1 MHDSRDAVKLFA
13 ALVAAGLVLA
23 PGARA
28 APLQLLW
35 GDTHLHT
42 SYSVDAYSGGN
53 TLIDPDAAYRY
64 AKGLPVL
71 HPTAHTKIR
80 LDRPLD
86 FLVVSDHAEML
97 GLQVQLS
104 RQDPAPLATPSGR
117 RLADLLKQNPAAV
130 FREIVRIDKP
140 AESELVRDLH
150 TPAVRATAW
159 SAVAEAADRH
169 NEPGRFTAL
178 IGWEWSSA
186 PGGLNLHRVVL
197 TSADATTAKK
207 FLPFSYYDSY
217 RPEDLWRWLA
227 KTEAATGAQFVA
239 IPHNSNLS
247 NGLMFDM
254 VDSDGRPISAEYAR
268 ERMRWEPVMEVTQVK
283 GTSETH
289 PLLSPTDEQAAF
301 EIRNKLLGG
310 GPATAAEGS
319 YARPSLLR
327 GLQIEARTGANP
339 YKFGLVGGTDS
350 HTGLSSTAEYD
361 FLGTMASDMLPEQR
375 VKSTGTNFRAWEMS
389 ASGLAAV
396 WAESNTR
403 QAILDAFRRKEVYA
417 TTGTRIALRV
427 FGGFGFRPRDTHE
440 RDLAAFG
447 HAHGVPMG
455 GDLKQAPHDRSPA
468 LLIQAVKDPLS
479 APLERVQV
487 IKGWLDGTGKTHEQ
501 VFDAVVAGQDGAVE
515 LVTLWKDPQFDAAQ
529 RAFYYVRVIEKPTPR
544 HQVYDAQALGIDPA
558 STGFPLTIQE
568 RAFSSPIWYT
578 P

>member
-1 MHDSRDAVKLFA
+1 MKRLA
-13 ALVAAGLVLA
+13 AVAAVLA
-23 PGARA
+23 MTPGAHA
-28 APLQLLW
+28 AQLQLLW

-42 SYSVDAYSGGN
+42 SYSTDAYSGGN
-53 TLIDPDAAYRY
+53 TLIDPDTAFRY
-64 AKGLPVL
+64 ARGLPVL
-71 HPTAHTKIR
+71 HPTARTKIR

-104 RQDPAPLATPSGR
+104 KQNAAILATPSGKR
-117 RLADLLKQNPAAV
+117 MAELLKQNPAAI

-140 AESELVRDLH
+140 EESELVRDLH
-150 TPAVRATAW
+150 TPAVRITSWA
-159 SAVAEAADRH
+159 SEVEAADR
-169 NEPGRFTAL
+169 NNDPGHFTAL

-186 PGGLNLHRVVL
+186 PGGLNLHRVVF

-217 RPEDLWRWLA
+217 RPEDLWNWLE
-227 KTEAATGAQFVA
+227 KTAAATGAQFVA

-301 EIRNKLLGG
+301 EIRDKLLGG

-319 YARPSLLR
+319 YARPALLR
-327 GLQIEARTGANP
+327 GLQIEAGTGVNP
-339 YKFGLVGGTDS
+339 YKFGMIGSTDS

-361 FLGTMASDMLPEQR
+361 FLGAMASDMLPEQR

-427 FGGFGFRPRDTHE
+427 FGGFGFRPRDTRE
-440 RDLAAFG
+440 RDLDAFG
-447 HAHGVPMG
+447 HSHGVPMG
-455 GDLKQAPHDRSPA
+455 GDLKQAPRNRA
-468 LLIQAVKDPLS
+468 LGLLIQAVKDPKS
-479 APLERVQV
+479 APLDRVQV
-487 IKGWLDGTGKTHEQ
+487 IKGWLDDSGTKHEQ
-501 VFDAVVAGQDGAVE
+501 VFDVIVAGKDGATE
-515 LVTLWKDPQFDAAQ
+515 LVTVWKDPQFDAAQ
-529 RAFYYVRVIEKPTPR
+529 RAFYYVRALEKPTPR

-568 RAFSSPIWYT
+568 RAYSSPIWYT

>member
-1 MHDSRDAVKLFA
+1 MKRRATL
-13 ALVAAGLVLA
+13 LVAGLAMAG
-23 PGARA
+23 GAQA
-28 APLQLLW
+28 EPLQLLW

-42 SYSVDAYSGGN
+42 SHSTDAYSGGN
-53 TLIDPDAAYRY
+53 TLIDPDTAYRY
-64 AKGLPVL
+64 ARGEPVL
-71 HPTAHTKIR
+71 HPTARTKIR

-86 FLVVSDHAEML
+86 FLVVADHSEML

-104 RQDPAPLATPSGR
+104 EGAPAPLATPSGS
-117 RLADLLKQNPAAV
+117 RLAGLLGQNPAAI

-150 TPAVRATAW
+150 TPAVRASAW
-159 SAVAEAADRH
+159 AEVAEAADR
-169 NEPGRFTAL
+169 NNDPGHFTAL
-178 IGWEWSSA
+178 IGWEWSAA

-217 RPEDLWRWLA
+217 RPEDLWNWLA
-227 KTEAATGAQFVA
+227 KTEEATGAQFVA

-301 EIRNKLLGG
+301 EIRDKLLGG
-310 GPATAAEGS
+310 GAATAAEGS
-319 YARPSLLR
+319 FARTGLLR
-327 GLQIEARTGANP
+327 GLQIEARSGVNP
-339 YKFGLVGGTDS
+339 YRFGMIGSTDS
-350 HTGLSSTAEYD
+350 HTGLSSTSEQD
-361 FLGTMASDMLPEQR
+361 FLGKMANDMLPEQR
-375 VKSTGTNFRAWEMS
+375 VRATGTNFRAWEMS

-403 QAILDAFRRKEVYA
+403 QAIFDALRRKEVYA

-427 FGGFGFRPRDTHE
+427 FGGFDFSTRDTRE
-440 RDLAAFG
+440 RDLDAFG
-447 HAHGVPMG
+447 HSRGVPMG
-455 GDLKQAPHDRSPA
+455 SDLKQAPRNKA
-468 LLIQAVKDPLS
+468 LGLLIQAVRDPMS
-479 APLERVQV
+479 APLDRVQV
-487 IKGWLDGTGKTHEQ
+487 VKGWLDAGGQRHEQ
-501 VFDAVVAGQDGAVE
+501 VFDAAVAGKDGATE
-515 LVTLWKDPQFDAAQ
+515 LVTVWKDPQFDAAQ
-529 RAFYYVRVIEKPTPR
+529 HAFYYVRVLEQPTPR